1 MAAENE
7 ILCTDVCPCGKS
19 CALEDALHMIGG
31 KWKMRILCCLIVDGA
46 QRYNDVKKKVSG
58 ITPAMLSQSLKE
70 MERDRLVT
78 RQMYAEVPP
87 RVEYTATERAR
98 QLWPIIRPLA
108 HWAKPMVPLRIGS
121 EN

>member
-1 MAAENE
+1 
-7 ILCTDVCPCGKS
+7 
-19 CALEDALHMIGG
+19 
-31 KWKMRILCCLIVDGA
+31 MRILCCLIVDGA